1 MRIAIAMNL
10 PSNCQLG
17 QYVLFNPNPGIEKG
31 HLARVCK
38 VNFREGKVSYDLE
51 LFVFEKVN
59 DNGQEVYRGSFYD
72 AMPTCDVDSA
82 FVEPIYKHFESA
94 ASQAKPEEISK
105 ATDLFWR
112 TKGVSKSLAAHML
125 GIKPPVTMQQVAV
138 RMASYAHFG
147 DLDLAIDDM
156 EFNMDAE

>member
-17 QYVLFNPNPGIEKG
+17 QYVIFNPNPGIENG
-31 HLARVCK
+31 HLARVVK
-38 VNFREGKVSYDLE
+38 VNFREHKVSYDLE
-51 LFVFEKVN
+51 LFTFEKIEEEGIEKYV
-59 DNGQEVYRGSFYD
+59 GRFYT
-72 AMPTCDVDSA
+72 AMPVDDVDSA
-82 FVEPIYKHFESA
+82 FVTPVYKHFESA

-105 ATDLFWR
+105 ATDIFWR

-125 GIKPPVTMQQVAV
+125 GIKPPVTMQEVAAH
-138 RMASYAHFG
+138 MARYAHFG